1 MTQAKRLRS
10 AIWAAALVL
19 ILAAGG
25 GAWLGPRPAAAGDAP
40 EVFSFGSDATE
51 VFIFTDYFCP
61 PCQAVEPYLEKA
73 LIELVRAGTKVTFVD
88 KPLDARTPLYSR
100 YFLYAANAAENFT
113 ELLHIRRTLF
123 DIARSR
129 AVESETEL
137 LRLLKESGI
146 RLKLFDVQPAFA
158 KWQDLIERFGVRSTP
173 TCIVARPGRDRQ
185 SFTGGR
191 AIPQGID
198 RLLAEIAAGA

>member
-10 AIWAAALVL
+10 VIWAAALVL
-19 ILAAGG
+19 ILSAGDG
-25 GAWLGPRPAAAGDAP
+25 DWLGPGPAAAGDAP
-40 EVFSFGSDATE
+40 EVFSFGSGATE

-73 LIELVRAGTKVTFVD
+73 LTALVQAGAKVTFVD

-100 YFLYAANAAENFT
+100 YFLYAANAAESFV
-113 ELLHIRRTLF
+113 ELLHSRRTIF
-123 DIARSR
+123 DIARTR
-129 AVESETEL
+129 AVESESEL

-158 KWQDLIERFGVRSTP
+158 KWQDVIERFGVRSTP